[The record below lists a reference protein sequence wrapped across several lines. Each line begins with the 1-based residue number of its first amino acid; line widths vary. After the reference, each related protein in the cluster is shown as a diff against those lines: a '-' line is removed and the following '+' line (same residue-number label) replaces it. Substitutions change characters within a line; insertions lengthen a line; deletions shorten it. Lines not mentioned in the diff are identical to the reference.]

1 MKKNIAY
8 LKDVKI
14 LFLVYI
20 INISACIFFIY
31 NRIHGIN
38 ESQRWVNRTIRTQ
51 LYLEQSLSYLKDAES
66 AQRGFLLTQDSAFLQ
81 PYYGAFE
88 NTNQAIHYVD
98 SLTKDNPRQ
107 QKNLLWLQGLVNG
120 RFLLFNQIFQ
130 SSDFFNKTPDEKRQQ
145 LLKGKTEMDSV
156 RNCIAKMLTEE
167 NARLKERQDKKN
179 RYIQVTLNYSLALMV
194 FSVAIITFC
203 YFWLVRE
210 LNKNM
215 SGTGEQNS
223 YKNPRHS

>member
-88 NTNQAIHYVD
+88 NTNQSLHFVD
-98 SLTKDNPRQ
+98 SLTKDNPKQ
-107 QKNLLWLQGLVNG
+107 QKNLLWLKGLVNG
-120 RFLLFNQIFQ
+120 RFLLFDQIFQ
-130 SSDFFNKTPDEKRQQ
+130 STGFFNETSDEKRLQ
-145 LLKGKTEMDSV
+145 LLKGKAEMDSV

-167 NARLKERQDKKN
+167 NVRLKERQDKKN
-179 RYIQVTLNYSLALMV
+179 RYIQVTLNYSLALMI

-210 LNKNM
+210 LNKKMN
-215 SGTGEQNS
+215 STREQGF
-223 YKNPRHS
+223 YKNP

>member
-8 LKDVKI
+8 LKDVQI

-31 NRIHGIN
+31 NRIHGLN

-66 AQRGFLLTQDSAFLQ
+66 AQRGYLLTQDSSFLQ
-81 PYYGAFE
+81 PYYGAYE
-88 NTNQAIHYVD
+88 NTNLSLHLVD
-98 SLTKDNPRQ
+98 SLTKDNPQQ
-107 QKNLLWLQGLVNG
+107 QKNLLWLKGLING
-120 RFLLFNQIFQ
+120 RFLLFSQIFQ
-130 SSDFFNKTPDEKRQQ
+130 SGNFFMETPNEKRTQ
-145 LLKGKTEMDSV
+145 LLKGKAEMDSV
-156 RNCIAKMLTEE
+156 RNCISKMLSEE
-167 NARLKERQDKKN
+167 TNRLKERQDQKN

-210 LNKNM
+210 LRKKM
-215 SGTGEQNS
+215 GAAD
-223 YKNPRHS
+223 